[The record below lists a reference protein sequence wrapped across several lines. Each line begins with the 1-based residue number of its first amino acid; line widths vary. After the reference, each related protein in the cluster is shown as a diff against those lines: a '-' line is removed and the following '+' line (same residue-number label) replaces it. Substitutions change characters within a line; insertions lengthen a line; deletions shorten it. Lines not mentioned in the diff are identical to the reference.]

1 MLNSIKSKNVTWVDI
16 KEPNEKDLQWL
27 KDNFSLHPLVLK
39 ELPPQLDYP
48 KIEQFGRYL
57 FLVLFYPFYDT
68 RSFRTI
74 PIELDIVVS
83 KNYIITN
90 HYKDIVPL
98 KAIFDKC
105 NLYEN
110 IREEYTQK
118 GTHSL
123 LYRIVNELL
132 TASFPKLSHIKQN
145 IDEIESA
152 IYAEQYKESV
162 QKISL
167 VRRDIIGFQKIV
179 EPQGLVLKGLIEKS
193 DAFFDEDITPYFR
206 SLLNTHNQISTILST
221 QSKILDALDATNQS
235 LINTRTNSTM
245 KALTT
250 FLVLLYPFSL
260 FADIFSMN
268 GQFLQWT
275 AKPHDFWIVYGLMFI
290 GFFGILAAFKKK
302 KWL

>member
-1 MLNSIKSKNVTWVDI
+1 MLNIIKGKHITWVDI
-16 KEPNEKDLQWL
+16 KSPTESDLEWL
-27 KDNFSLHPLVLK
+27 RENFNFHPLLLK
-39 ELPPQLDYP
+39 EILPHLDYP

-57 FLVLFYPFYDT
+57 FLVLFYPFYDSH
-68 RSFRTI
+68 SFRTV

-83 KNYIITN
+83 KNYLITN

-105 NLYEN
+105 NLYEDVC
-110 IREEYTQK
+110 EEYTKK
-118 GTHSL
+118 GTYDL
-123 LYRIVNELL
+123 LYRVVNEVLA
-132 TASFPKLSHIKQN
+132 ASFPKLSHIRQN
-145 IDEIESA
+145 VDEIESA
-152 IYAEQYKESV
+152 IYAEQHKESV

-179 EPQGLVLKGLIEKS
+179 EPQGNVLQGLIEKS
-193 DAFFDEDITPYFR
+193 EEFFDEDITPYFR
-206 SLLNTHNQISTILST
+206 SLFNTHNQISTILST
-221 QSKILDALDATNQS
+221 QSKILDSLDTTNQS

-275 AKPHDFWIVYGLMFI
+275 ARPHDFWLVYGLMFV
-290 GFFGILAAFKKK
+290 GFFTVLFIFKKK